1 MWHDYDYA
9 FLRLVPDV
17 TGEAFANVGLVLHSR
32 TARFLDLRVC
42 FDTTLHLRTGLDAAL
57 VARYLHGLK
66 RVAAGGPEA
75 APIGLL
81 TPSERFHWLTAVRS
95 TVLQP
100 GPVRGGRTQD
110 VAATFAAMCR
120 GYGLTGSP

>member
-17 TGEAFANVGLVLHSR
+17 TGEAFSNVGLVLHSR

-42 FDTTLHLRTGLDAAL
+42 FDPNVRLRNGLDPVL
-57 VARYLHGLK
+57 VAHYLNGLR
-66 RVAAGGPEA
+66 RVAEGGRAGG
-75 APIGLL
+75 PIGLL
-81 TPSERFHWLTAVRS
+81 PLSERFHWLTAVRS

-100 GPVRGGRTQD
+100 GPVRGGRTRD
-110 VAATFAAMCR
+110 VATTFETLCR
-120 GYGLTGSP
+120 DYGM